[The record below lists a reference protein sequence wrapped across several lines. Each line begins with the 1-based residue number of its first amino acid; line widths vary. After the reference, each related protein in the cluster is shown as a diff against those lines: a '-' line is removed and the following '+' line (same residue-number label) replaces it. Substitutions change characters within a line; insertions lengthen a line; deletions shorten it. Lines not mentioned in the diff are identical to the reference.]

1 MDAYPATALGRSERA
16 ERARLQSIARARR
29 ARQRAAR
36 ILARWVIL
44 AGFLAVLGLAGH
56 LEGFTP

>member
-1 MDAYPATALGRSERA
+1 MQTYPTTALGRSQRA

-56 LEGFTP
+56 LEGLTP

>member
-1 MDAYPATALGRSERA
+1 MSTYPTTALGRSEIA
-16 ERARLQSIARARR
+16 ERSRLRSIARARR

-44 AGFLAVLGLAGH
+44 AAFLAVLGLAGH
-56 LEGFTP
+56 LEGLTP

>member
-1 MDAYPATALGRSERA
+1 MDTYPTTALGRSQRA

-44 AGFLAVLGLAGH
+44 AAFLAVLGLAGH
-56 LEGFTP
+56 LEGLTP

>member
-1 MDAYPATALGRSERA
+1 MRTYPTTALGRSEIA
-16 ERARLQSIARARR
+16 ERSRLRSIARARR

-36 ILARWVIL
+36 IAARWMIL

-56 LEGFTP
+56 LEGLTP